1 VSFLIQRVV
10 GRGLSLGEVRGDV
23 LRIGRGTQPELR
35 SDNPAVALEHAVIEG
50 GAGGYSITDRGSI
63 TGTYVNGK
71 PVETHRLVKGD
82 VIEIGDLKIEI
93 QGADPGKPLFL
104 RVSSTAI
111 RLRAGAAARE
121 EEEDAQ
127 AAGPAGGVVKATKID
142 FVGAYRLKRP
152 WLTKVSL
159 MALLVLFALAIVG
172 EVTRPEKRKAFMP
185 GGVSSAHARALDA
198 KGLSIAENCHAC
210 HDPWRGVTSA
220 KCSECHGT
228 ATHADNVAG
237 EQDCAGCHTEHRGAA
252 KLALISDETCVSCHR
267 AIATRMKRPN
277 PRAIAAY
284 ASITSFGDKHP
295 EITWPADN
303 DSLRFNHKLH
313 LRAGGIFNGEGRRQ
327 ELACTDCHKL
337 VEVKGKFDPA
347 PLKFDV
353 ACRSCHRL
361 TFDPRFPDAEV
372 PHGADPGLVYGFIL
386 QTYAGNR
393 DIAGKSAEEVRR
405 LLGSRAVSTPDERAV
420 LNAEQVIK
428 TKCSLCHEISRV
440 KGRLAA
446 AKPVIPT
453 QWLTHAKFSHGPH
466 RNRPCET
473 CHSAAKTS
481 AITSEVLMPSR
492 QTCVECHGTEARS
505 ATASRNCIL
514 CHAYHE
520 RKNLMTRVAPAA
532 LAGSGQAVQAGF
544 GGGDG
549 MLSTI
554 LLVAIILLLLIVLVP
569 VSLALYQRMKPAPPE
584 RAPRAPQAPIP
595 PMPPAAP
602 KAAKVPSI
610 GADSLAAPAA
620 APRASAP
627 PPAAPAPPPT
637 PAQSARAAAAEATQM
652 MRKDEASEPAPG
664 ATEMMQWFG
673 MLHCTSGPLEGQ
685 RFIIED
691 DGFYIGRDESLSKVV
706 IPDSRISKRHVRITP
721 RSGKVWAIDQNS
733 TNGTFLG
740 KEGTERITEV
750 QLKRGDTLILA
761 DGVATFVYQI

>member
-1 VSFLIQRVV
+1 MSFLIQRVV
-10 GRGLSLGEVRGDV
+10 GRGLTLGEVRGNV
-23 LRIGRGTQPELR
+23 LRIGRGTQQELR

-71 PVETHRLVKGD
+71 PVETHRLAKGD
-82 VIEIGDLKIEI
+82 AIEIGDLKIEV
-93 QGADPGKPLFL
+93 QSADPGKPLFL

-111 RLRAGAAARE
+111 RMSPGAAKE
-121 EEEDAQ
+121 EEEEEARD
-127 AAGPAGGVVKATKID
+127 AGPAGGVVKAAKID

-152 WLTKVSL
+152 WLTKLSL

-185 GGVSSAHARALDA
+185 GGVSSAHARAQDEN
-198 KGLSIAENCHAC
+198 GLPIAPNCHAC
-210 HDPWRGVTSA
+210 HDPWRGITSA
-220 KCSECHGT
+220 KCSVCHGT
-228 ATHADNVAG
+228 ATHAENVAG
-237 EQDCAGCHTEHRGAA
+237 KQDCAGCHTEHRGFA
-252 KLALISDETCVSCHR
+252 KLALIQDETCVACHR
-267 AIATRMKRPN
+267 QLATRMKKPN
-277 PRAIAAY
+277 PSALAAY
-284 ASITSFGDKHP
+284 ASITSFGEKHP
-295 EITWPADN
+295 EISWPADN
-303 DSLRFNHKLH
+303 DTLRFNHKLH
-313 LRAGGIFNGEGRRQ
+313 LRAGGLFNGEGRRQ
-327 ELACTDCHKL
+327 ELACNDCHRL
-337 VEVKGKFDPA
+337 VEVKEKFDPA
-347 PLKFDV
+347 PVRFDV
-353 ACRSCHRL
+353 ACRSCHKL

-428 TKCSLCHEISRV
+428 IKCSLCHDINRV
-440 KGRLAA
+440 QGRLAA
-446 AKPVIPT
+446 TKPVIRT
-453 QWLTHAKFSHGPH
+453 QWLTHARFSHGPH
-466 RNRPCET
+466 RHSPCDT
-473 CHSAAKTS
+473 CHGAVKNSAKTS
-481 AITSEVLMPSR
+481 DVLMPVR
-492 QTCVECHGTEARS
+492 KTCAECHGRETGQ
-505 ATASRNCIL
+505 ATASRTCTV

-520 RKNLMTRVAPAA
+520 RKNLMKRGVPVAPAG
-532 LAGSGQAVQAGF
+532 AGQPVRAGF

-595 PMPPAAP
+595 PMPPPGAKAP
-602 KAAKVPSI
+602 KVPSMS
-610 GADSLAAPAA
+610 AESMPAPAA

-627 PPAAPAPPPT
+627 PAAAPAPPPT
-637 PAQSARAAAAEATQM
+637 PAQSARAEAAESTQM
-652 MRKDEASEPAPG
+652 ARKDEAAEPVPG
-664 ATEMMQWFG
+664 GTEMMQWFG

-706 IPDSRISKRHVRITP
+706 IADSRISKRHVRITP

>member
-1 VSFLIQRVV
+1 VSFLLQRVV
-10 GRGLSLGEVRGDV
+10 GRGLTLGEVRGDA
-23 LRIGRGTQPELR
+23 LRIGRGTQQELR
-35 SDNPAVALEHAVIEG
+35 SDNPAVALEHAVIES
-50 GAGGYSITDRGSI
+50 GAGGYAITDRGSI

-82 VIEIGDLKIEI
+82 VIEIGDLKIEV

-111 RLRAGAAARE
+111 RMRAGTAARD
-121 EEEDAQ
+121 EEEDDAPD
-127 AAGPAGGVVKATKID
+127 AGPAGGVVKATKID

-152 WLTKVSL
+152 WLTKVTL

-185 GGVSSAHARALDA
+185 GGVSSAHARAHDA

-210 HDPWRGVTSA
+210 HDPWRGITSA

-228 ATHADNVAG
+228 ATHAENVAG

-252 KLALISDETCVSCHR
+252 KLALISDDTCVSCHR

-277 PRAIAAY
+277 PHALAAY

-295 EITWPADN
+295 EITWPSDN
-303 DSLRFNHKLH
+303 DTLRFNHKLH
-313 LRAGGIFNGEGRRQ
+313 LRAGGIFNADGRRQ

-353 ACRSCHRL
+353 ACRGCHRL

-428 TKCSLCHEISRV
+428 TKCSLCHEITRV
-440 KGRLAA
+440 QGRLAA

-473 CHSAAKTS
+473 CHSAARTS
-481 AITSEVLMPSR
+481 ADTSAVLMPSR
-492 QTCVECHGTEARS
+492 QTCVECHGT
-505 ATASRNCIL
+505 TAAAGRNCIL

-602 KAAKVPSI
+602 KAAKVPPI

-627 PPAAPAPPPT
+627 PAATPAPPPT
-637 PAQSARAAAAEATQM
+637 PAQSARAEAAEATQM
-652 MRKDEASEPAPG
+652 MRRDEASAPTPG
-664 ATEMMQWFG
+664 GTEMMLWFG